1 MSAYIVGI
9 VLILWV
15 VFLCIIPFVV
25 PTFLEYYRIYKQV
38 QEPFGLSDFY
48 CFWEAFKDAFCDVFN
63 FQPVDNNDEEVDH

>member
-1 MSAYIVGI
+1 MNAYIVGI

-38 QEPFGLSDFY
+38 QEPFGLSNFY
-48 CFWEAFKDAFCDVFN
+48 CVWESFKDAFCDVFN
-63 FQPVDNNDEEVDH
+63 IDPVDDEADE